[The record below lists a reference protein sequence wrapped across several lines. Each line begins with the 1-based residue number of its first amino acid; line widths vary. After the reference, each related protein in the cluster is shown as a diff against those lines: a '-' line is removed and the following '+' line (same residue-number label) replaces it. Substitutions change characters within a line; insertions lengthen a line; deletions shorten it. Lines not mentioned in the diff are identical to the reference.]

1 MAKDILTLTES
12 AVSRV
17 RQIMELRDDE
27 PPAIGVRIGVR
38 NAGCSGMSYSM
49 DYATEVSAMDEVVE
63 TGGVKVMVDPAAIMF
78 LIGTELDYKEEKLSA
93 GFVFNNP
100 NVTSTCGCGESFS
113 VN

>member
-1 MAKDILTLTES
+1 MANSILTLTKS

-17 RQIMELRDDE
+17 RRIMELRDEE

-38 NAGCSGMSYSM
+38 NAGCSGMTYSM
-49 DYATEVSAMDEVVE
+49 DYATEVSEMDEVIDA
-63 TGGVKVMVDPAAIMF
+63 GDVKVMVDPAAIMF
-78 LIGTELDYKEEKLSA
+78 LIGTELDYKEEKLSS

-100 NVTSTCGCGESFS
+100 NVTSTCGCGESFT

>member
-1 MAKDILTLTES
+1 MANSILTLTES

-17 RQIMELRDDE
+17 RRIMELRDEE

-38 NAGCSGMSYSM
+38 NAGCSGMTYSM
-49 DYATEVSAMDEVVE
+49 DYATEVSEMDEVIDA
-63 TGGVKVMVDPAAIMF
+63 GDVKVMVDPAAIMF
-78 LIGTELDYKEEKLSA
+78 LIGTELDYREEKLSS

-100 NVTSTCGCGESFS
+100 NVTSTCGCGESFT

>member
-1 MAKDILTLTES
+1 MANSILTLTES

-17 RQIMELRDDE
+17 RRIMELRDEE

-38 NAGCSGMSYSM
+38 NAGCSGMTYSM
-49 DYATEVSAMDEVVE
+49 DYATEVSEMDEVIDA
-63 TGGVKVMVDPAAIMF
+63 GDVKVMVDPAAIMF
-78 LIGTELDYKEEKLSA
+78 LIGTELDYKEEKLSS

-100 NVTSTCGCGESFS
+100 NVTSTCGCGESFT

>member
-1 MAKDILTLTES
+1 MANSILTLTES

-17 RQIMELRDDE
+17 RHIMELRDEE

-38 NAGCSGMSYSM
+38 NAGCSGMTYSM
-49 DYATEVSAMDEVVE
+49 DYATEVSEMDEVIDA
-63 TGGVKVMVDPAAIMF
+63 GDVKVMVDPAAIMF
-78 LIGTELDYKEEKLSA
+78 LIGTELDYREEKLSS

-100 NVTSTCGCGESFS
+100 NVTSTCGCGESFT

>member
-1 MAKDILTLTES
+1 VANSILTVTES

-17 RQIMELRDDE
+17 RRIMELRDEE

-38 NAGCSGMSYSM
+38 NAGCSGMTYSM
-49 DYATEVSAMDEVVE
+49 DYATEVSEMDEVIDA
-63 TGGVKVMVDPAAIMF
+63 GDVKVMVDPAAIMF
-78 LIGTELDYKEEKLSA
+78 LIGTELDYKEEKLSS

-100 NVTSTCGCGESFS
+100 NVTSTCGCGESFT